1 MTLITIKSL
10 IAKTTVGHSKMNTPH
25 LSKTPSFSQ
34 SSRSRKLTPLVAAA
48 IACFIATGKAGAT
61 SSHPAYLNDAYCES
75 LVEQFVDSGMR
86 SLGKYINENF
96 KPEYKGGIRNTIN
109 FLNQRAEWLGE
120 CDSYLSD
127 TADSRVFHDE
137 QNTKAI
143 FEAMDALAKELQLVR
158 EGVEYPDAAG
168 NNNPRPFVKSRFDTL
183 AKLVDQHHTRMLM
196 KKQFK

>member
-1 MTLITIKSL
+1 MKTPDASATRSFSKFSHARKLVPLITAVI
-10 IAKTTVGHSKMNTPH
+10 TCV
-25 LSKTPSFSQ
+25 F
-34 SSRSRKLTPLVAAA
+34 AAGNA
-48 IACFIATGKAGAT
+48 SAT

-120 CDSYLSD
+120 CDAYLSD
-127 TADSRVFHDE
+127 TASSRVFYDE
-137 QNTKAI
+137 KNTKAI

-168 NNNPRPFVKSRFDTL
+168 NNNPRPFIKSRFDTL
-183 AKLVDQHHTRMLM
+183 AKLVDQHHTRILM
-196 KKQFK
+196 KKQFR

>member
-1 MTLITIKSL
+1 
-10 IAKTTVGHSKMNTPH
+10 MNTPDS
-25 LSKTPSFSQ
+25 LKTMSFTE
-34 SSRSRKLTPLVAAA
+34 SSRSRKLIPLIAAVVTCLFTA
-48 IACFIATGKAGAT
+48 GNAGAT

-127 TADSRVFHDE
+127 TADSRIFFDE
-137 QNTKAI
+137 KNTTAI

-168 NNNPRPFVKSRFDTL
+168 NNNPRPFIKSRFDTL
-183 AKLVDQHHTRMLM
+183 ATLVDQHHTRILM
-196 KKQFK
+196 KKQFR